1 MRRMHDY
8 KGWRF
13 GLTALE
19 QDGRWTVRIEVYRAG
34 RPAREQSPMPLPFA
48 TKASSKER
56 ILVLAKKH
64 AEGWIDR
71 QEPPT
76 KGDA

>member
-1 MRRMHDY
+1 MRHMHDY

-19 QDGRWTVRIEVYRAG
+19 QDGRWTVRIEVYEPG
-34 RPAREQSPMPLPFA
+34 RPSREQSPMPLRLA
-48 TKASSKER
+48 TKASSEEG

-64 AEGWIDR
+64 AENWID
-71 QEPPT
+71 T
-76 KGDA
+76 HGGA